1 MRKYR
6 NIEPERWRAILGLLR
21 WQLSLR
27 VAGLERARTWGAAP
41 QILLARRLLQEAYDD
56 SRFLHLFLGYSRET
70 ALEQRASQLLRTPQ
84 HPSSPLRI
92 GERQRKEKQQVSGTP
107 NEVSAKPNPRG
118 NVLQMPE
125 NGTSR

>member
-56 SRFLHLFLGYSRET
+56 SRFLHLFLGYSREN
-70 ALEQRASQLLRTPQ
+70 ALEQRASQLLRTP
-84 HPSSPLRI
+84 
-92 GERQRKEKQQVSGTP
+92 P
-107 NEVSAKPNPRG
+107 NTLAPHYA
-118 NVLQMPE
+118 
-125 NGTSR
+125 